1 MADLFNLK
9 VQAVRDLAKN
19 LNKEQTYFINKR
31 KAEIRRVLEQAAI
44 AGVLQYTINT
54 KQSIW
59 SVKQIQIRVK

>member
-9 VQAVRDLAKN
+9 VQAVRDLVKN

-59 SVKQIQIRVK
+59 SVKQIQMRVK

>member
-19 LNKEQTYFINKR
+19 LKKEQTYFINKR

-59 SVKQIQIRVK
+59 SVKQIQMRVK

>member
-1 MADLFNLK
+1 MK

-19 LNKEQTYFINKR
+19 LKKEQTYFINKR

-59 SVKQIQIRVK
+59 SVKQIQMRVK